1 MRARPMIMVVRML
14 PAAWGL
20 RATPSQ
26 AATTALPWARPQP
39 AAAMAR
45 ERWGTYWPSD
55 MLFWTRTGAPWAK
68 ATAARVKRKA
78 VVRNFF
84 MVVLLV
90 GCPRGSESPG
100 RGNGFF

>member
-1 MRARPMIMVVRML
+1 MRARPLIMVARML

-45 ERWGTYWPSD
+45 AMWAVNWPSKR
-55 MLFWTRTGAPWAK
+55 LLAAAAGAPCAK

-84 MVVLLV
+84 MVVLLGDARRV
-90 GCPRGSESPG
+90 RNPAGG
-100 RGNGFF
+100 